1 MALSKKQAKE
11 IANLVNGVSAW
22 HSAVKDACA
31 STECDYSRIRRFM
44 DYHDNY
50 AQQLNRLLGLVAV
63 TTYCREDL

>member
-1 MALSKKQAKE
+1 MSISKKQAKE
-11 IANLVNGVSAW
+11 IANLVNGVAAW
-22 HSAVKDACA
+22 SSAVKDEIA
-31 STECDYSRIRRFM
+31 SPDHDYRKTRRFM